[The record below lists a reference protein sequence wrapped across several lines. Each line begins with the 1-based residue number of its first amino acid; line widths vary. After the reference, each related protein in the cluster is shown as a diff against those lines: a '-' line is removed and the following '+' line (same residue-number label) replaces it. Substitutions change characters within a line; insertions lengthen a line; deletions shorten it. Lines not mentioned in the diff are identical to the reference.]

1 MGSYI
6 IRRLLWIP
14 ITVIA
19 VSILVFLMVR
29 FIPGN
34 IVDLIIAQSSQGNV
48 DVVADR
54 LAVMHAFGLDVP
66 VYVQYVHWVGNLVL
80 HGSLGISMWDNTNIT
95 SDIMQS
101 LPVTMEL
108 GIMAILVGII
118 ISIPI
123 GVYSAIR
130 QDTIPDYILR
140 SFAVILISIPAF
152 WIGTMI
158 MIYPAIW
165 WGWSPPMQLIP
176 FAKDP
181 LGNLGQFI
189 LPAVVLGA
197 GLTGSSM
204 RMTRTMV
211 LEVLRQDYTRTA
223 WAKGLSERVI
233 VTRHV
238 MRNALIPVITII
250 GMQLPMII
258 GGSVIIEDIFSLPGI
273 GRLMIE
279 ALSQR
284 NYPMVSGINLI
295 LATFVIIINLVV
307 DLTYGFLDPR
317 IHYQ

>member
-1 MGSYI
+1 
-6 IRRLLWIP
+6 
-14 ITVIA
+14 
-19 VSILVFLMVR
+19 
-29 FIPGN
+29 
-34 IVDLIIAQSSQGNV
+34 
-48 DVVADR
+48 
-54 LAVMHAFGLDVP
+54 
-66 VYVQYVHWVGNLVL
+66 
-80 HGSLGISMWDNTNIT
+80 
-95 SDIMQS
+95 
-101 LPVTMEL
+101 MEL
-108 GIMAILVGII
+108 GIMAILIGII

-123 GVYSAIR
+123 GVYAAIR
-130 QDTIPDYILR
+130 QDTMPDYILR
-140 SFAVILISIPAF
+140 SFAVILISLPAF

-176 FAKDP
+176 FIKDP

-189 LPAVVLGA
+189 LPAAILGA

-223 WAKGLSERVI
+223 WAKGLSERAIVI
-233 VTRHV
+233 RHV
-238 MRNALIPVITII
+238 LKNALIPIVTII
-250 GMQLPMII
+250 GMQLPIII
-258 GGSVIIEDIFSLPGI
+258 GGAVIIEEIFSLPGV
-273 GRLMIE
+273 GRLMIN

-307 DLTYGFLDPR
+307 DLTYGLLDPR

>member
-1 MGSYI
+1 
-6 IRRLLWIP
+6 
-14 ITVIA
+14 
-19 VSILVFLMVR
+19 
-29 FIPGN
+29 
-34 IVDLIIAQSSQGNV
+34 
-48 DVVADR
+48 
-54 LAVMHAFGLDVP
+54 
-66 VYVQYVHWVGNLVL
+66 
-80 HGSLGISMWDNTNIT
+80 
-95 SDIMQS
+95 
-101 LPVTMEL
+101 
-108 GIMAILVGII
+108 
-118 ISIPI
+118 
-123 GVYSAIR
+123 
-130 QDTIPDYILR
+130 
-140 SFAVILISIPAF
+140 
-152 WIGTMI
+152 
-158 MIYPAIW
+158 
-165 WGWSPPMQLIP
+165 
-176 FAKDP
+176 
-181 LGNLGQFI
+181 
-189 LPAVVLGA
+189 
-197 GLTGSSM
+197 
-204 RMTRTMV
+204 MV

>member
-1 MGSYI
+1 
-6 IRRLLWIP
+6 
-14 ITVIA
+14 
-19 VSILVFLMVR
+19 
-29 FIPGN
+29 
-34 IVDLIIAQSSQGNV
+34 
-48 DVVADR
+48 
-54 LAVMHAFGLDVP
+54 
-66 VYVQYVHWVGNLVL
+66 
-80 HGSLGISMWDNTNIT
+80 MWDNTNIT

>member
-1 MGSYI
+1 MGAYV

-14 ITVIA
+14 VTVIA
-19 VSILVFLMVR
+19 VSMIVFLLVR

-34 IVDLIIAQSSQGNV
+34 VVDLIIAQMEPTNL
-48 DVVADR
+48 D
-54 LAVMHAFGLDVP
+54 LAANRQIIMHALGLDAP
-66 VYVQYVHWVGNLVL
+66 VYIQYVRWVSNIVF
-80 HGSLGISMWDNTNIT
+80 HGSLGTSLWDSTNIA
-95 SDIMQS
+95 SDIMQR

-108 GIMAILVGII
+108 GIMGVLFGIM

-123 GVYSAIR
+123 GVFAAIR
-130 QDTIPDYILR
+130 QDTISDHVLR
-140 SFAVILISIPAF
+140 SIGIILISLPAF
-152 WIGTMI
+152 WIGTMV
-158 MIYPAIW
+158 MIYPAKW
-165 WGWSPPMQLIP
+165 WGWTPPMQLIP
-176 FAKDP
+176 FAKNP

-189 LPAVVLGA
+189 LPALILGA

-238 MRNALIPVITII
+238 LRNALIPVVTII
-250 GMQLPMII
+250 GMQLPVII
-258 GGSVIIEDIFSLPGI
+258 GGSVIIEEIFSLPGI
-273 GRLMIE
+273 GRLLVE

-295 LATFVIIINLVV
+295 LATFVIIMNLIV
-307 DLTYGFLDPR
+307 DLSYGWLDPR
-317 IHYQ
+317 IHYN

>member
-1 MGSYI
+1 
-6 IRRLLWIP
+6 
-14 ITVIA
+14 
-19 VSILVFLMVR
+19 
-29 FIPGN
+29 
-34 IVDLIIAQSSQGNV
+34 
-48 DVVADR
+48 
-54 LAVMHAFGLDVP
+54 
-66 VYVQYVHWVGNLVL
+66 
-80 HGSLGISMWDNTNIT
+80 
-95 SDIMQS
+95 
-101 LPVTMEL
+101 
-108 GIMAILVGII
+108 
-118 ISIPI
+118 
-123 GVYSAIR
+123 
-130 QDTIPDYILR
+130 
-140 SFAVILISIPAF
+140 
-152 WIGTMI
+152 MI

>member
-1 MGSYI
+1 MGAYVV
-6 IRRLLWIP
+6 RRLLWIP
-14 ITVIA
+14 VTVIA
-19 VSILVFLMVR
+19 VSMVVFLMVR

-34 IVDLIIAQSSQGNV
+34 VVDLIIAEMQPTNLN
-48 DVVADR
+48 
-54 LAVMHAFGLDVP
+54 LAANRQLIMHAFGLDVP
-66 VYVQYVHWVGNLVL
+66 VYVQYVRWVSNIIL
-80 HGSLGISMWDNTNIT
+80 HGSLGTSMWDNTNIL
-95 SDIMQS
+95 SDIMAS

-108 GIMAILVGII
+108 GIMAILIGII

-123 GVYSAIR
+123 GVYAAIR
-130 QDTIPDYILR
+130 QDTMPDYILR
-140 SFAVILISIPAF
+140 SFAVILISLPAF

-176 FAKDP
+176 FIKDP

-189 LPAVVLGA
+189 LPAAILGA

-223 WAKGLSERVI
+223 WAKGLSERAIVI
-233 VTRHV
+233 RHV
-238 MRNALIPVITII
+238 LKNALIPIVTII
-250 GMQLPMII
+250 GMQLPIII
-258 GGSVIIEDIFSLPGI
+258 GGAVIIEEIFSLPGV
-273 GRLMIE
+273 GRLMIN

-307 DLTYGFLDPR
+307 DLTYGLLDPR

>member
-1 MGSYI
+1 
-6 IRRLLWIP
+6 
-14 ITVIA
+14 
-19 VSILVFLMVR
+19 MVR

-48 DVVADR
+48 NVAADR
-54 LAVMHAFGLDVP
+54 QLVMHAFGLDVP
-66 VYVQYVHWVGNLVL
+66 VYVQYVRWVGNIVL
-80 HGSLGISMWDNTNIT
+80 HGSLGTSLWDNTNIA
-95 SDIMQS
+95 SDILAS

-108 GIMAILVGII
+108 GIMAILVGIM

-123 GVYSAIR
+123 GVYSALR

-140 SFAVILISIPAF
+140 SIAIVLISIPAF

-176 FAKDP
+176 FTKDP

-189 LPAVVLGA
+189 LPAAVLGA

-211 LEVLRQDYTRTA
+211 LEVLRQDYIRTA
-223 WAKGLSERVI
+223 WAKGLSERGIVI
-233 VTRHV
+233 RHV
-238 MRNALIPVITII
+238 LRNALIPVVTII

-258 GGSVIIEDIFSLPGI
+258 GGSVIIEDIFSLPGV